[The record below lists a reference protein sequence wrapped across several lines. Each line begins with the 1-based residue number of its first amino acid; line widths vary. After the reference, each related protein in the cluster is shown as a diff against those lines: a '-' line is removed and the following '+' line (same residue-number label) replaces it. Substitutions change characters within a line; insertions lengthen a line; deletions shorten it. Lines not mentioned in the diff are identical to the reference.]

1 MIMREPSHCLL
12 VQRSKYLQKVRGHC
26 CILIMSY
33 PATVLKE
40 VENLVSKLRSDLQ
53 KQLLQNPTTFET
65 QKKLIKLVIE
75 IM

>member
-1 MIMREPSHCLL
+1 MIMREPSHYLL
-12 VQRSKYLQKVRGHC
+12 VQRSKSLQKVRGHC

-33 PATVLKE
+33 PTTVLKE